1 MSVTQNAKPAVQT
14 QPAMAALV
22 CAKKIGM
29 MLQNDSRLCG
39 TVVSSVSL
47 LFYNPEAKKV
57 QQKRPGNNWLLLYY
71 LLVNKLKCW
80 LFAAT
85 ADLFS
90 ARGNGAGKFLY
101 KGMGRWLLYRFRN
114 TSAELF
120 WSMHS
125 KENLH
130 TCHSLNLNFCV
141 WDLLLQSCKDHRHA
155 AIGCEATFFYL
166 PGRMRCR
173 VKWQD

>member
-1 MSVTQNAKPAVQT
+1 MSVTQNAKPAAQK

-22 CAKKIGM
+22 CAKKTGM

-57 QQKRPGNNWLLLYY
+57 QQKSLGNNWLLLYY
-71 LLVNKLKCW
+71 LLVNKLPCW

-85 ADLFS
+85 ADLS
-90 ARGNGAGKFLY
+90 SVRCNGTGKFLY

-114 TSAELF
+114 ISSNRF

-125 KENLH
+125 KENLLS
-130 TCHSLNLNFCV
+130 CHSLNLK
-141 WDLLLQSCKDHRHA
+141 SCA
-155 AIGCEATFFYL
+155 
-166 PGRMRCR
+166 
-173 VKWQD
+173 